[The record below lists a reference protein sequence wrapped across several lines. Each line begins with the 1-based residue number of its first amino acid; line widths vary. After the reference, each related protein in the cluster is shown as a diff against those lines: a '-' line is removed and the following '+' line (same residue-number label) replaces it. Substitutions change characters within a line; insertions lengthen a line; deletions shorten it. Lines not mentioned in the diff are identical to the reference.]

1 MKKIFGYLRPYRMQC
16 VLAPLFKFMEATFE
30 LFVPLVVAAI
40 IDHGIPRGE
49 EGTGYILGMCGIL
62 LALAVVGFACAITA
76 QWFSSVAAVGFGTAL
91 RRALFGKLQSLS
103 YRELDTLGT
112 ATMMTRMTGDINQA
126 QTGVNL
132 TLRLLLRSPFVVFG
146 ALIMACTVSPRL
158 SLIFAAVIAALFLVV
173 GVIMRI
179 TLPLYRRTQERVD
192 GVLELTREN
201 LTGARVV
208 RAFCMEGEELERFDH
223 ANEVLVRAQR
233 FVGRISALMNPFTY
247 AIVNIGVILL
257 IWRGAIHVDGGD
269 LSQGEVIALYNY
281 MSQILIELVKFANFI
296 VTVTRAL
303 ASGKRVARVLEMTP
317 SITDG
322 RGTSTPDP
330 TAPAITFTDVT
341 ATYAGASESALT
353 GVSFTLPRGGTL
365 GVIGGTGSGKTT
377 LVNLIPRFYDVADG
391 TVAVSGVDVRDYA
404 VEDLRGRIGV
414 VPQKALLFAG
424 SIRDNLRWGRADA
437 TDGELYAALKT
448 AQALDVVSAKPGGLD
463 EPVEAGGKNFSGG
476 QRQRLTIARA
486 LVRRPEILILD
497 DSASALD
504 YMTDANLRRAL
515 REDCADMSVV
525 VVSQRTS
532 SVRHADLILVLDD
545 GEVVGMGTHDT
556 LMESCDV
563 YREIALTQERGC
575 AQ

>member
-1 MKKIFGYLRPYRMQC
+1 MKKIFSYLKPYRLQC
-16 VLAPLFKFMEATFE
+16 VLAPLFKFLEATFE

-40 IDHGIPRGE
+40 IDKGIPGRD
-49 EGTGYILGMCGIL
+49 TGYVLGMCGIL
-62 LALAVVGFACAITA
+62 LALAAVGFACAITA
-76 QWFSSVAAVGFGTAL
+76 QWFSSVAACGFGTAL
-91 RRALFGKLQSLS
+91 RAALFGRIQSLS
-103 YRELDTLGT
+103 YRELDMLGT

-132 TLRLLLRSPFVVFG
+132 TLRLLLRSPFVVIG
-146 ALIMACTVSPRL
+146 ALVMAFTVSPRL
-158 SLIFAAVIAALFLVV
+158 SLIFAAVIAALVLVV

-208 RAFCMEGEELERFDH
+208 RAFCMEEEEIRRF
-223 ANEVLVRAQR
+223 NKTNGVLARSQR
-233 FVGRISALMNPFTY
+233 FVGRISALMNPMTY
-247 AIVNIGVILL
+247 AIVNVGVILL
-257 IWRGAIHVDGGD
+257 IWRGAIHVDTGING

-281 MSQILIELVKFANFI
+281 MSQILIELVKFANFV

-303 ASGKRVARVLEMTP
+303 ASGKRVARVLELTP

-322 RGTSTPDP
+322 AGIATPDAQ
-330 TAPAITFTDVT
+330 APAIAFSNVT
-341 ATYAGASESALT
+341 ATYQGASESALS
-353 GVSFTLPRGGTL
+353 GVTFTLPRGATL
-365 GVIGGTGSGKTT
+365 GVIGGTGSGKST
-377 LVNLIPRFYDVADG
+377 LVNLIPRFYDVTEG
-391 TVAVSGVDVRDYA
+391 EVKVAGVDVRDWT
-404 VEDLRGRIGV
+404 VEELRERIGV

-424 SIRDNLRWGRADA
+424 TIRENLLWGRPDA
-437 TDGELYAALKT
+437 TDEELYAALAT
-448 AQALDVVSAKPGGLD
+448 AQATDVVASKPAGLD
-463 EPVEAGGKNFSGG
+463 EEVEAGGKNFSGG

-486 LVRRPEILILD
+486 LVRRPDILILD

-504 YMTDANLRRAL
+504 YMTDARLRAAL
-515 REDCADMSVV
+515 RTDCTDMSVV

-556 LMESCDV
+556 LMDTCSV
-563 YREIALTQERGC
+563 YREIAMTQERG
-575 AQ
+575 AN